1 MTICHEQFLSGHV
14 LRRRTKR
21 GDERGA
27 TRRRGRERLYDL
39 AVEKPRAT
47 GRCLCGAVTYEVRG
61 PLRDISIC
69 HCVECRRWSGFLGAF
84 SLARAED
91 LVLDRDSIRWIESPE
106 SDRAYRR
113 GFCGACG
120 SSLVLEAAGGEY
132 VHIAAGTL
140 DRPTGLRVAGH
151 WYTHQAGDWDEIPDD
166 GLLRD
171 DALARSERRWT

>member
-1 MTICHEQFLSGHV
+1 MLEGTDGPSS
-14 LRRRTKR
+14 
-21 GDERGA
+21 A
-27 TRRRGRERLYDL
+27 
-39 AVEKPRAT
+39 PRAT